1 MKQVQHDIE
10 TFARIRVIGVGGS
23 GGNAVNHMVSMKV
36 RGVEFLAV
44 NTDAQDL
51 QKSLAKKKIHIGKK
65 LTRGLGT
72 GMNPGIGAR
81 AAEETR
87 EELEEAIRGSDMV
100 FVTCGMGGGT
110 GTGAAPVVAKIAK
123 DSGALTIGV
132 VTKPFSFEGKQRNA
146 LAEEGLAR
154 MAAEVDALVMIP
166 NDKIFSIIER
176 SASVKEAFAL
186 CDEVLRQ
193 SVEGITDLITTQGII
208 NVDFADIRAIMENA
222 GSALMGIGRANGERR
237 AEEAARAAINSPLL
251 DISIDGATGVL
262 FSVAGGEDL
271 SMFEVQEAARV
282 ITAAT
287 DPNAKIIFGAVVD
300 ATMKKGD
307 LKVTVIA
314 TGFPK
319 SDLPGPLTKDEDMNM
334 AAARSN
340 VPGRIY
346 NSMLP
351 PDARVGRDG
360 FEERGGRGDA
370 RSADSRDTRDSR
382 EAKREQDEGYL
393 RDTFSSRFGSSRN
406 APPTPLPTA
415 AEVEE
420 LAEEDDWANSALPSF
435 LRRRK

>member
-132 VTKPFSFEGKQRNA
+132 VTKPFSFEGKQRSA
-146 LAEEGLAR
+146 LADEGIAR
-154 MAAEVDALVMIP
+154 LAAEVDALVMIP

-222 GSALMGIGRANGERR
+222 GTALMGIGRANGERR
-237 AEEAARAAINSPLL
+237 AEEAARQAINSPLL

-319 SDLPGPLTKDEDMNM
+319 QDMPGPLTKSDDMNM
-334 AAARSN
+334 AASRSN

-346 NSMLP
+346 NSMIQP
-351 PDARVGRDG
+351 ETRVSKNG
-360 FEERGGRGDA
+360 FE
-370 RSADSRDTRDSR
+370 DTAAAR
-382 EAKREQDEGYL
+382 EAKRDQDESYI
-393 RDTFSSRFGSSRN
+393 RDTFSSRFGSP
-406 APPTPLPTA
+406 APTRPAAAPTPE
-415 AEVEE
+415 EVEE
-420 LAEEDDWANSALPSF
+420 LAEEDDWSNSALPSF

>member
-36 RGVEFLAV
+36 RGVEFIAV

-146 LAEEGLAR
+146 LADEGLAR

-319 SDLPGPLTKDEDMNM
+319 ADGTPLTKDEDMNM
-334 AAARSN
+334 AIRPNA
-340 VPGRIY
+340 PGKIY
-346 NSMLP
+346 NSMIP
-351 PDARVGRDG
+351 PNTRVSRNG
-360 FEERGGRGDA
+360 FEDAGNGHAGGGVNGTGGA
-370 RSADSRDTRDSR
+370 STKRD
-382 EAKREQDEGYL
+382 QDETYL
-393 RDTFSSRFGSSRN
+393 RDTFSSRFGASSPALPPRPAAA
-406 APPTPLPTA
+406 APTT
-415 AEVEE
+415 EEIEE
-420 LAEEDDWANSALPSF
+420 LAEEDDWGSSALPSF

>member
-1 MKQVQHDIE
+1 MKQVQNDIE

-23 GGNAVNHMVSMKV
+23 GGNAVNHMVGMKV
-36 RGVEFLAV
+36 RGVEFIAV

-51 QKSLAKKKIHIGKK
+51 QKSMAKKKIHIGKK

-72 GMNPGIGAR
+72 GMNPGIGSR

-146 LAEEGLAR
+146 LADEGIAR
-154 MAAEVDALVMIP
+154 LAAEVDAIVMIP

-287 DPNAKIIFGAVVD
+287 DPEAKIIFGAVVD
-300 ATMKKGD
+300 STMKKGD

-319 SDLPGPLTKDEDMNM
+319 NDIVPLTKDAETN
-334 AAARSN
+334 AAVRQNA
-340 VPGRIY
+340 PGRIY
-346 NSMLP
+346 NSILP
-351 PDARVGRDG
+351 PDMRVGRD
-360 FEERGGRGDA
+360 
-370 RSADSRDTRDSR
+370 RSTDTTTPSAASTRDAD
-382 EAKREQDEGYL
+382 EAYL
-393 RDTFSSRFGSSRN
+393 HNTFPSSRT
-406 APPTPLPTA
+406 AHTTPKPVVPTQEEIDA
-415 AEVEE
+415 A
-420 LAEEDDWANSALPSF
+420 AEEDDWASSALPSF
-435 LRRRK
+435 LRKRK